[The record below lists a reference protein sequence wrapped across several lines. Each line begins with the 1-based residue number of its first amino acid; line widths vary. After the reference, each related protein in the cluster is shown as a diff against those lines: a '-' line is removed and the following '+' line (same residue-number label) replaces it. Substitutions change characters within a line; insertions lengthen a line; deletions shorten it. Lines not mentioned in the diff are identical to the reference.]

1 MKLYDNVYMKRFLY
15 FNLYVI
21 KGTKGD
27 ILIDTGFMCM
37 KRSIK
42 KWLDNFNIKL
52 IILTHAHVDHVYNV
66 SYIKKLYNCEV
77 AMGIN
82 DISNLDN
89 SIINSKPKSKGFGLW
104 TYVMNFGMKHIKYD
118 SFDIDIKLKDKQV
131 IRRYGIYLKIFDLP
145 GHTNGSIGIKYK
157 DYLFVG
163 DALVKRGK
171 YPTIAFQNQDLE
183 SAKVSARVI
192 NDIKPNI
199 IFLGHDKPFSFDKF
213 DINKCY

>member
-1 MKLYDNVYMKRFLY
+1 MLCKIFISLFVVIDFIFKNNVGRWNLPTGNYNELLKLTNVKQEDLNF
-15 FNLYVI
+15 
-21 KGTKGD
+21 
-27 ILIDTGFMCM
+27 
-37 KRSIK
+37 SI
-42 KWLDNFNIKL
+42 
-52 IILTHAHVDHVYNV
+52 
-66 SYIKKLYNCEV
+66 
-77 AMGIN
+77 
-82 DISNLDN
+82 
-89 SIINSKPKSKGFGLW
+89 
-104 TYVMNFGMKHIKYD
+104 

-213 DINKCY
+213 DIDKCY